1 MNQSHPN
8 PPVTCLVTGGSGLVG
23 QVLIRQLLE
32 QGYAVRAT
40 EHRRPIGV
48 RHPRLQTCPIRLR
61 DPQELDEVMAG
72 VQEVYHCAG
81 LISYTPRDRNALY
94 QVNVDVTAQVVNA
107 CLRASVRKLV
117 HVSSIA
123 ALGKFTPDRAIDET
137 LSWTDDARAS
147 LYGHSKFL
155 GELEVFRGVAEGLDA
170 VIVNPGII
178 LGPGDWRDGSTAL
191 FKKAHEGFSWY
202 TDGVNGFVDVE
213 DVTAAMIRLMRS
225 DISAERFILVA
236 ENRSYQDVL
245 GLMAGAFGTAKPYRK
260 LTPALSRW
268 LCLAESLR
276 TRLTGRRPLIT
287 RETVH
292 TALARVYFDNTKLL
306 RFLPGFQYRTLEETI
321 NETCSIL
328 QQKFNN

>member
-1 MNQSHPN
+1 MNQSHPD

-32 QGYAVRAT
+32 QGYAVHAT

-276 TRLTGRRPLIT
+276 SRLTGRRPLIT